1 MRPNKAMEP
10 TDQGGVLSRLLLG
23 FAKSFSEVEAIA
35 MYGRCEH
42 NHSTAAAYRRPLGRQ
57 HRIGGG
63 RMRRS
68 WAYWA
73 LPLGIA
79 VVLTG
84 CDLGDPSTGSDPQ
97 RVKVFFK
104 FDFRDQVDT
113 FNGTL
118 TKDLVLNGTV
128 TVPFGFKRS
137 EQDTLVTVLAH
148 TDFFGLPD
156 TLYPIPNVSISPD
169 PGFQVLRGGV

>member
-1 MRPNKAMEP
+1 
-10 TDQGGVLSRLLLG
+10 
-23 FAKSFSEVEAIA
+23 
-35 MYGRCEH
+35 
-42 NHSTAAAYRRPLGRQ
+42 
-57 HRIGGG
+57 
-63 RMRRS
+63 MRRS

-84 CDLGDPSTGSDPQ
+84 CDLGDPSTGADPQ

-128 TVPFGFKRS
+128 TVPFGFKQS
-137 EQDTLVTVLAH
+137 EQDSLVAVLAQ
-148 TDFFGLPD
+148 TGFFGLPD
-156 TLYPIPNVSISPD
+156 TLFPMPTVFISPD
-169 PGFQVLRGGV
+169 PGFQLLRVEFEGTTKSLVWMPVLDESDPRTGRVQELWAKLRSLVQSTDTYRQLPPAVGGYL

>member
-1 MRPNKAMEP
+1 
-10 TDQGGVLSRLLLG
+10 
-23 FAKSFSEVEAIA
+23 
-35 MYGRCEH
+35 
-42 NHSTAAAYRRPLGRQ
+42 
-57 HRIGGG
+57 
-63 RMRRS
+63 MRRS
-68 WAYWA
+68 WAYLA

-79 VVLTG
+79 VLLTG
-84 CDLGDPSTGSDPQ
+84 CDLGDPSAGADPQ

-104 FDFRDQVDT
+104 YDFRDQVDT

-137 EQDTLVTVLAH
+137 EQDSLVAVLAQ

-156 TLYPIPNVSISPD
+156 TLYPMPNVSIYPD
-169 PGFQVLRGGV
+169 PGFQVLRVEFEGTTKSLVWMAVLDESDPRTGRVRELWARLRSLVQSTDTYRQLPPAEGAYL